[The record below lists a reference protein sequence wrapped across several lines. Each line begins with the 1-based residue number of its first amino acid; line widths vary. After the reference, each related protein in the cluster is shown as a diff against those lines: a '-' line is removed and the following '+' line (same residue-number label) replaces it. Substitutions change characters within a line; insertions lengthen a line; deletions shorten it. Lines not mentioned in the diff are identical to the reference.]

1 MRELEELFQTGL
13 IDLYYGDESRVSM
26 EPCIPYGWQFKDET
40 VFMPSEKGKS
50 LNLFGLLSR
59 DNKFVFKTTQ
69 GKVDSSFLIAQLEE
83 LAFSIRKTTVIVLD
97 NARIH
102 TSVKV
107 KAYRE
112 VWEKRGLFIF
122 YLPAYAPHLNLI
134 ETLWRKLK
142 YEWLRPQDYLC
153 EDNLFYTVTQI
164 LAAVG
169 RDLTINFASFNASSN

>member
-1 MRELEELFQTGL
+1 MRELEGLSQTGL

-26 EPCIPYGWQFKDET
+26 EPCIPYGWQFKDED
-40 VFMPSEKGKS
+40 VFAPSEKGKG

-59 DNKFVFKTTQ
+59 DNKFVFKTTS
-69 GKVDSSFLIAQLEE
+69 GKVDSNFIIEQLDALSFTLQKI
-83 LAFSIRKTTVIVLD
+83 TVVVLD

-107 KAYRE
+107 QAQRE
-112 VWEKRGLFIF
+112 VWEQRGLFIF
-122 YLPAYAPHLNLI
+122 YLPAYSPHLNLI

-153 EDNLFYTVTQI
+153 KDTLFYTITQI

-169 RDLTINFASFNASSN
+169 RDLAINFADFSASSN